1 MKVLLPGMLML
12 SLLTSAPVYARGGS
26 HGHHHGGH
34 LRSHYSTLPATSAA
48 PRYCAS
54 TQRRV
59 LDLRDCPEATIAPP
73 AETPVSS
80 TNRDNR

>member
-1 MKVLLPGMLML
+1 MKVAVPVVVLLG
-12 SLLTSAPVYARGGS
+12 LLGSVPALARGHG

-34 LRSHYSTLPATSAA
+34 LRSHYSALPATSTM

-59 LDLRDCPEATIAPP
+59 LDLRDCPEATVAPP
-73 AETPVSS
+73 TETPVSGS
-80 TNRDNR
+80 NRDNR